1 MKNVA
6 FVLILVLAIV
16 SCQKDE
22 PSLSSDKDITEFN
35 FLQSENPGLS
45 SDAVGYFGGD
55 EIHFLLPAGTA
66 ITSLKPSIIHTGV
79 SISPAG
85 GALQDFTGLV
95 EYIVSAED
103 RSTRKYFVSVFLEL
117 SSEKELTSFS
127 FLKEDNPSLTAD
139 VAGTISGNNIVI
151 SLPAG
156 TDLSSLTPAIV
167 HTGISIDPAS
177 GVANDFSSPV
187 EYLVIAEDGSSVKY
201 TIKVTVRPDGPV
213 VYVVGGEQISGNNY
227 ARLWTNGVGSN
238 LTNGAFNA
246 YATSVF
252 VSDNMVYVGGN
263 QRIGNNFATNWV
275 LEDGVIQTTYELNT
289 TSNDAEIH
297 SVYVSESKDVYIAGQ
312 EAYGLDVRAKVW
324 KNWVPTV
331 LTPKSGA
338 ASKVFVEG
346 EDVYAAGWELD
357 GWIYVGRVWKNGE
370 SLPFKDSPEG
380 GNVTSVF
387 VKNGVV
393 YAAGY
398 RNIGRTPVLHVWID
412 GEVVFVNEEIRSEGW
427 SIFVEQS
434 DIYLAGREV
443 GSDGNY
449 HAKIWKNGVGT
460 FLSTS
465 AWSEARSIYVHN
477 GDVYVAGWEYDD
489 EGKQLA
495 TLWKNGERTIL
506 ATNAFARDVMIK

>member
-1 MKNVA
+1 M
-6 FVLILVLAIV
+6 
-16 SCQKDE
+16 
-22 PSLSSDKDITEFN
+22 
-35 FLQSENPGLS
+35 
-45 SDAVGYFGGD
+45 
-55 EIHFLLPAGTA
+55 
-66 ITSLKPSIIHTGV
+66 
-79 SISPAG
+79 
-85 GALQDFTGLV
+85 
-95 EYIVSAED
+95 
-103 RSTRKYFVSVFLEL
+103 
-117 SSEKELTSFS
+117 
-127 FLKEDNPSLTAD
+127 
-139 VAGTISGNNIVI
+139 
-151 SLPAG
+151 
-156 TDLSSLTPAIV
+156 
-167 HTGISIDPAS
+167 
-177 GVANDFSSPV
+177 
-187 EYLVIAEDGSSVKY
+187 
-201 TIKVTVRPDGPV
+201 
-213 VYVVGGEQISGNNY
+213 
-227 ARLWTNGVGSN
+227 
-238 LTNGAFNA
+238 
-246 YATSVF
+246 
-252 VSDNMVYVGGN
+252 
-263 QRIGNNFATNWV
+263 
-275 LEDGVIQTTYELNT
+275 
-289 TSNDAEIH
+289 
-297 SVYVSESKDVYIAGQ
+297 
-312 EAYGLDVRAKVW
+312 
-324 KNWVPTV
+324 
-331 LTPKSGA
+331 
-338 ASKVFVEG
+338 
-346 EDVYAAGWELD
+346 
-357 GWIYVGRVWKNGE
+357 GRVWKNGE